1 VVLPKHHTRGASVI
15 KQLSIILFAEAMFH
29 NKYCILAKNIL
40 MSMIPSDFSDY
51 FKNCAEVEQQSIID
65 ELLKMSASQG
75 PMVDNSDAKAILCPH
90 CQGKSIRGNG
100 KLKGVQRYVC
110 KSCAKNF
117 SETTGK
123 FWFALKKKDKVR
135 TYLYCLLSGYSIRK
149 SAKETGISVQTSF
162 DWRHKLL
169 TGFSVVSPAGFEGI
183 VESDDLFFLHSEKGK
198 RHLDRKPRQRGG
210 KAGKPGISN
219 EQVAVIATCD
229 RSGHKD
235 FKVATQGRVSKKDIE
250 KVLKGK
256 LDKAEV
262 LCSDSHR
269 SYTAFA
275 KDIQV
280 EHKKFNASKGQRKA
294 DKIYHVQ
301 NVNNMDKRLRAFM
314 QPFNGVATKY
324 LQNYLHWFLVLEKIK
339 HSTKRMATVTTI
351 ALTSNTAWFEYK
363 QQAFNM
369 LFRT

>member
-1 VVLPKHHTRGASVI
+1 
-15 KQLSIILFAEAMFH
+15 
-29 NKYCILAKNIL
+29 

-75 PMVDNSDAKAILCPH
+75 AMVDNSDAKAILCPH

-210 KAGKPGISN
+210 KAGKPGN
-219 EQVAVIATCD
+219 
-229 RSGHKD
+229 
-235 FKVATQGRVSKKDIE
+235 
-250 KVLKGK
+250 
-256 LDKAEV
+256 
-262 LCSDSHR
+262 
-269 SYTAFA
+269 
-275 KDIQV
+275 
-280 EHKKFNASKGQRKA
+280 
-294 DKIYHVQ
+294 
-301 NVNNMDKRLRAFM
+301 
-314 QPFNGVATKY
+314 
-324 LQNYLHWFLVLEKIK
+324 
-339 HSTKRMATVTTI
+339 
-351 ALTSNTAWFEYK
+351 
-363 QQAFNM
+363 
-369 LFRT
+369 